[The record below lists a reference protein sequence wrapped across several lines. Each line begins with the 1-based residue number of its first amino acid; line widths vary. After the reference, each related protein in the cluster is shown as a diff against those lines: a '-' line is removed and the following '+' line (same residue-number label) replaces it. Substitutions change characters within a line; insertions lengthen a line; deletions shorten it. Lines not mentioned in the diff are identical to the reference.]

1 MAENVYRKKTKI
13 FSGIVMVVSVAL
25 CLFQMYAGGISNIS
39 SMTLRT
45 IHWTVISAVAIL
57 PRTMSIGL
65 FMPALLSAQIAVR
78 YASGSSYS

>member
-39 SMTLRT
+39 ST
-45 IHWTVISAVAIL
+45 
-57 PRTMSIGL
+57 GL
-65 FMPALLSAQIAVR
+65 
-78 YASGSSYS
+78 